1 MFKIKLLILL
11 LTSLIFLSCTK
22 KNINEDNY
30 KYSIGYIDGGFDGL
44 LLKTLLK
51 NNLFNF
57 GIYDGGSNLEINADI
72 QHTSSLFITNID
84 NTSDR
89 KRVNTYL
96 NVKIID
102 QIENCKIYDFK
113 EEASQF
119 YIFADS
125 KQYTSNAKAEEKIK
139 KQNTE
144 ILVKDFINSVI
155 ESKKIC
161 ENK

>member
-22 KNINEDNY
+22 KNINQDNY
-30 KYSIGYIDGGFDGL
+30 KYSIGYIDGELDGL
-44 LLKTLLK
+44 VLKALLK

-57 GIYDGGSNLEINADI
+57 GVYDKESSLEINADI
-72 QHTSSLFITNID
+72 KHSSSLFITNLD

-89 KRVNTYL
+89 KRMNTYL
-96 NVKIID
+96 SVRIVD
-102 QIENCKIYDFK
+102 QIKNCKIYNF
-113 EEASQF
+113 EEGVSQF

-125 KQYTSNAKAEEKIK
+125 NQYTSNAKAEEKIK

-144 ILVKDFINSVI
+144 ILVKDFINNLIKS
-155 ESKKIC
+155 EKIC
-161 ENK
+161 RN